1 MRFWRNLL
9 VALPLLLCAAGAAGK
24 DGVGDFDAQGDV
36 GKVDPPGTARFDKD
50 AGRYTITSSGENIW
64 AAHDDFHFV
73 YRKLSGDMTV
83 TAQVSLSDSGN
94 AHRKG
99 GWMVREGLD
108 ADAPYVDIMV
118 HGDGLIA
125 LQYRA
130 ERGGMTKDIK
140 SAVKS
145 PAVVRLERHGDT
157 FSAYAAPRD
166 KAEFQLVGSVKV
178 ALREPVYTGLAV
190 TAHDAKATETA
201 TFNNVTFKNESPEPP
216 AQTK

>member
-1 MRFWRNLL
+1 MTGFIRSIGLIAC
-9 VALPLLLCAAGAAGK
+9 VALMSVKAPAEEK
-24 DGVGDFDAQGDV
+24 VSDFDGQADV
-36 GKVDPPGTARFDKD
+36 GKVEPPGSARFDKD
-50 AGRYTITSSGENIW
+50 TGRYTITSSGENIW

-73 YRKLSGDMTV
+73 YRKVSGDLTATADV
-83 TAQVSLSDSGN
+83 TLSDSGN

-99 GWMVREGLD
+99 GWMVRQGLEPD
-108 ADAPYVDIMV
+108 AAYVDVMV

-140 SAVKS
+140 SSVKS

-166 KAEFQLVGSVKV
+166 KLEEFQLVGTVKV
-178 ALREPVYTGLAV
+178 ALRSPVYAGLAV
-190 TAHDAKATETA
+190 TAHDTKAVETA
-201 TFNNVTFKNESPEPP
+201 TFEKVTFKREAPE
-216 AQTK
+216 K